1 MDELTPEQ
9 VQQILSLYTTGQRG
23 DDLTRRR
30 AQLVEQR
37 GRPKQRYSTWG
48 GAIAGGLGD
57 VLGDVN
63 SYMREGKLDTAQ
75 TENTAQGQ
83 TGIQAIADAM
93 RTPKRPQPSIA
104 AAPATGAELEQVTPA
119 SDLATALERR
129 TQPTA
134 TAAPAVPMGAP
145 RPRPAAISPAP
156 VGAAPGPDPLMA
168 LQKQVGARGEQA
180 FFSDP
185 ANARLA
191 PLWRDWDMRGAAELH
206 PPSGTNPEELKLG
219 TARAAQ
225 LLRAALAGRR

>member
-93 RTPKRPQPSIA
+93 RAPKRPQPSIA

-156 VGAAPGPDPLMA
+156 GAIDVADLGIKMRQPGFRERLLGSPGGSGVAQLFDSYQGARTAELGAGPADDFMA
-168 LQKQVGARGEQA
+168 LNKKKGDAIRALQQALSARG
-180 FFSDP
+180 
-185 ANARLA
+185 R
-191 PLWRDWDMRGAAELH
+191 
-206 PPSGTNPEELKLG
+206 
-219 TARAAQ
+219 
-225 LLRAALAGRR
+225 